1 VLSLSNSATLK
12 FGEVNIVYSPLSDA
26 VVAVI
31 LGIICG
37 LLGAL
42 FVSVY
47 SNLGVLRKKYV
58 NTNFKKIL
66 EVLIFSLATSS
77 VFYWL
82 SAANSSHPKNCVS
95 SSEANT
101 EEIFEFTCPEGTFNI
116 QTTLFFNTEGG
127 VIRALMN

>member
-1 VLSLSNSATLK
+1 M
-12 FGEVNIVYSPLSDA
+12 YSPLSDA

-31 LGIICG
+31 LGVICG

-58 NTNFKKIL
+58 NTNLKKVI

-77 VFYWL
+77 VFFWL
-82 SAANSSHPKNCVS
+82 SASNASNPDNCIDLS
-95 SSEANT
+95 AADA
-101 EEIFEFTCPEGTFNI
+101 EETYAFTCPEGTFN
-116 QTTLFFNTEGG
+116 T
-127 VIRALMN
+127 